1 MINSIA
7 VRNSIIVTWPVEL
20 EAAMQHEDGTKQA
33 RAEFKVSL
41 Q

>member
-1 MINSIA
+1 MT
-7 VRNSIIVTWPVEL
+7 VRKYIIVTWPVEL

>member
-1 MINSIA
+1 MTI
-7 VRNSIIVTWPVEL
+7 RNSSIVTWPVVL